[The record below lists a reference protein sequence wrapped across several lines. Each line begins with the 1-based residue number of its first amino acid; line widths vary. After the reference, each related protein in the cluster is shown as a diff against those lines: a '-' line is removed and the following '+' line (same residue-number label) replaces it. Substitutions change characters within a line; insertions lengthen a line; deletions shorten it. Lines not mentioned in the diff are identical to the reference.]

1 MSNKSSNSLDI
12 LLQDVKK
19 YVELRLE
26 YYRISSMGNAAST
39 TSFIIYTLALLIL
52 LFFSFII
59 ANVWFAVFIAYMFNS
74 MLLGFTIFIGLYLLA
89 IIVLV
94 AFHSRIISFINN
106 RFLSKVLQS
115 IDENEEE
122 EE

>member
-1 MSNKSSNSLDI
+1 
-12 LLQDVKK
+12 
-19 YVELRLE
+19 
-26 YYRISSMGNAAST
+26 MGNAAST